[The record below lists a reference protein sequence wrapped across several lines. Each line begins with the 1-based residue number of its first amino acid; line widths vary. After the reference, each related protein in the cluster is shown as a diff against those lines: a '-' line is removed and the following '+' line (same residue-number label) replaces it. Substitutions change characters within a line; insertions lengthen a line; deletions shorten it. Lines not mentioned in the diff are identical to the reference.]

1 MGNNEDPEVT
11 NPRRIRQFA
20 AFFKNYMGVSTFI
33 VAALPIPVAQ
43 AKMIPMH
50 PPDRNST
57 SVITSLMCFLLLA
70 FIFYSRHR
78 IGRILFPVSAVSAAS
93 PRGRRTKEEPGR
105 LVKALSR
112 TSFSLLILALI
123 VASAGCFLYYQLTWF
138 IEADHLAWY
147 EGRRPD
153 DRMTSTDYVSWIR
166 TKLMASYTG
175 FFVFAEAA
183 FVLMATKEY
192 LQELLGFSDND
203 LIRGRQTG
211 TAVSTGSTPAEEV
224 EVSSSGPAVSG
235 T

>member
-1 MGNNEDPEVT
+1 MGNNEDPEVI

-20 AFFKNYMGVSTFI
+20 AFFKNYMGVSTFV

-43 AKMIPMH
+43 AKMIPMYS
-50 PPDRNST
+50 PDRNST

-78 IGRILFPVSAVSAAS
+78 IGRILFSVSEAS
-93 PRGRRTKEEPGR
+93 PASSRGRRTKEEPGR
-105 LVKALSR
+105 LGKSLAR
-112 TSFSLLILALI
+112 ASFSLLILALI

-147 EGRRPD
+147 EGGTSD
-153 DRMTSTDYVSWIR
+153 LRMTSTDSVSYIR

-192 LQELLGFSDND
+192 LQELLGLSDND
-203 LIRGRQTG
+203 LIRGQQVG
-211 TAVSTGSTPAEEV
+211 AAAVSTASTSEE
-224 EVSSSGPAVSG
+224 G
-235 T
+235 